1 MLIKICKICLQFPGE
16 KENKRLSI
24 KKTVQ
29 SLEVYSSSFFIACEG
44 VCAMYNGLRGL
55 RALTDLKS
63 T

>member
-24 KKTVQ
+24 KK